1 MELHPTLW
9 RTCRVLA
16 GPVRLRLLKEIII
29 VPDRSVTRLA
39 DAIGIKVSRASQ
51 ELRRLN
57 SRGLAQALRSGPEVR
72 YNPNTDPQV
81 PVAQPLLKA
90 LSRGLRRSSDAGIEE
105 CRRIARAFSHPR
117 RIAIGRELLRGPRTL
132 AGLAFALKMQSRT
145 VSRHLRIMARH
156 GMVRHQESLFLFT
169 PGSHPL
175 ARCMVRLIKQQPA

>member
-16 GPVRLRLLKEIII
+16 GPTRLRLLREIII
-29 VPDRSVTRLA
+29 APDRSVSRLA
-39 DAIGIKVSRASQ
+39 ESIGIKLSRASQ

-57 SRGLAQALRSGPEVR
+57 SRGLVQTMRIGPEVR
-72 YNPNTDPQV
+72 YNPDADPQV

-117 RIAIGRELLRGPRTL
+117 RIAIGRELLRGPRTF
-132 AGLAFALKMQSRT
+132 AGLAFALKMPAVAVR
-145 VSRHLRIMARH
+145 RHLRLMMRFGVIKRRENH
-156 GMVRHQESLFLFT
+156 YVFIPGM
-169 PGSHPL
+169 HPL
-175 ARCMVRLIKQQPA
+175 SLCLARLFKQQAA